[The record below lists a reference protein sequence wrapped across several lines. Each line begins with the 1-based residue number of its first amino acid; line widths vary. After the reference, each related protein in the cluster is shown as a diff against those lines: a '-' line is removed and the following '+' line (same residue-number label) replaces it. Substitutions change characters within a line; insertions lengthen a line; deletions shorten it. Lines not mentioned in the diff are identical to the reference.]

1 MILASEY
8 KNESGFKILLN
19 SNLTVKSNVKNKK
32 SGMKDSDTQSALEK
46 YEEGMKDYQS
56 RITDLFDTIEFKENR
71 LLSMNQEKENQAIEI
86 EALKEEL

>member
-46 YEEGMKDYQS
+46 YEEGMKDY
-56 RITDLFDTIEFKENR
+56 
-71 LLSMNQEKENQAIEI
+71 
-86 EALKEEL
+86 